1 MSSSYTE
8 QFEYL
13 KEYHFFVM
21 QYCLEMDL
29 IGKSDK
35 ARNLYYDKYNLTGE
49 NRCIN
54 ELLVKRKDA
63 VKDPLVLL
71 PIYKSLSAS
80 ERPISYKKIRVALV
94 KLIQQQLS

>member
-1 MSSSYTE
+1 
-8 QFEYL
+8 
-13 KEYHFFVM
+13 M

-29 IGKSDK
+29 IGKSNK

-80 ERPISYKKIRVALV
+80 ERPISYKK
-94 KLIQQQLS
+94 

>member
-1 MSSSYTE
+1 
-8 QFEYL
+8 
-13 KEYHFFVM
+13 
-21 QYCLEMDL
+21 MDL

-49 NRCIN
+49 KRCAN

-71 PIYKSLSAS
+71 PIFKSLSAS

-94 KLIQQQLS
+94 NLIKQQLS